1 MQSNTF
7 ASVVPPLRPP
17 PNDDGAPSTSCTFHL
32 LDITVK
38 QRDSQIVVYLCGVQA
53 DGRSV
58 CVEVHYF
65 EPPLYLHVPRHY
77 GVRHVREILARL
89 LKLSHNC
96 RVEMEERWYA
106 FGYQPDK
113 KTLAKVSCDSM
124 ADYRRLKYAF
134 SDQSYGDRA
143 PARGHTLRLHRL
155 KPANTDEFRVHM
167 ALDRNLPLLFQM
179 ETGVTVSSWVQ
190 CTHLQPSRT
199 TSSVTRSAKT
209 VIQHV
214 RPVSTQQQ
222 QGLAP
227 LVVASFD
234 IEAYSSSGAFPQSH
248 IPSNKIICI
257 GMVFVTY
264 PGEDRRRVCL
274 CLGPVDATD
283 APKNTYFL
291 SFDTEALLLAGYAEL
306 LQHMDPDVVCGYNT
320 YGFDYK
326 FMCDRYE
333 RMIFDGWRGVS
344 EQVYDRARA
353 EFHDPDTET
362 HTDARILGV
371 YETYESL
378 LDARSYFS
386 QGRAAEAFGYQ
397 HRFDGGDG
405 PCEYKITELT
415 SAAKGQNILHR
426 FDKIG
431 RVDVDMW
438 LYIKDNFKL
447 SSYKLDFVARHF
459 LGGDTG
465 KIALTAK
472 EMFAVYEEDT
482 AAGMRTIADY
492 CLVDCDLPVELMF
505 KLHTL
510 ENANEMAIVCSTD
523 MHAIFNRGQQI
534 KAFSLFCREA
544 IAKGYVV
551 NFEDVRRPDEYQGAT
566 VLDPIQGFHRQP
578 VATLDFASLYPSIM
592 QANNLCYSTYVFPN
606 EKGRLRSG
614 EYAEFGE
621 HTFVRAETREGIL
634 KQILS
639 SLLAQRKIAK
649 KAKKEATDPFTRA
662 IHDGRQLALKIACNS
677 VYGATGVSNGMLP
690 CFPIAESTTR
700 IGREWINQCV
710 DITHARYPDAE
721 VVYGDSVVGH
731 TPLLLRK
738 KGGKII
744 VRRIDELA
752 SSSEWVP
759 IAGGKECCALH
770 GVESWTASGWTVIHR
785 IIRHRVQK
793 ALVTVNTTTGIVVCT
808 TDHSLLRPNGEE
820 VSPNHLRKGDQLMV
834 SSFPDTVSS
843 RTRYTWDVWFLRA
856 YVHRPSST
864 SFSTLKEA
872 VEWSGNSIRWSNEWE
887 WQPQHRHIILNEDM
901 ARLLGMFVGDGS
913 CGSYSCQS
921 GKKNSW
927 ALNNANRALLDE
939 YVVCA
944 TRVFPDFQWRIL
956 DTIGSSHVYKLVPQ
970 SPNKGAIVNL
980 VRFFRRLCYEPNGE
994 KRIDDSVLNAPM
1006 TVREAFWKG
1015 LRDADGTKAS
1025 KYPEIS
1031 QKGEKICL
1039 SIVALLTSIGYT
1051 HVTVDARPDKPGVY
1065 RMRARKEHRKA
1076 PGTIRSITPY
1086 AKQELYVY
1094 DLTTDNQ
1101 HFHAG
1106 IGNLIVHNTDSVM
1119 IKFNFPCS
1127 EEGME
1132 QCFREGEVLADVL
1145 TEHFAQVTG
1154 TTGIVIM
1161 EMEKVSWP
1169 FLIFKEKKRYVSRYF
1184 EDPTKPGKIDAK
1196 GVQLV
1201 RRDGAPIQRD
1211 LYRQIVECIF
1221 PLEGAV
1227 KNTEDI
1233 ERDIVQIVRTFLD
1246 DITHDRMPIEAY
1258 TISKTLRNDYKNG
1271 GHNIPHVALYHSV
1284 LQRIASGQLTM
1295 DPPKSGDRFPYV
1307 VIQGPKNSKIYER
1320 VECPHLAKTTELDK
1334 VYYIQNQLMNAVAQ
1348 LIEFFS
1354 PRVLGLF
1361 VEAIAE
1367 VQRQQEGTQRITN
1380 FFGGGAAKKEGLPPP
1395 PKKKQKK
1402 STNSKN
1408 DDAPSISSFFGATEA
1423 RPPPLLKKPLQKE
1436 KKKKT
1441 DQAPPSIASF
1451 FVKKK

>member
-1 MQSNTF
+1 MIGQYARNRYTHVFVFFLFPTSPTTSAGGTRLLVSHTRNVLNAETHHHHICNMQQSMYNLITT
-7 ASVVPPLRPP
+7 SVPPLRPT
-17 PNDDGAPSTSCTFHL
+17 DEGAPSTSSCTFHL

-38 QRDSQIVVYLCGVQA
+38 QRDWQIVVYLCGVEA

-58 CVEVHYF
+58 CVEVYYF

-77 GVRHVREILARL
+77 GVGHVRDLLARL
-89 LKLSHNC
+89 LRVTHDC

-106 FGYQPDK
+106 FGYQREK

-134 SDQSYGDRA
+134 SDQSYGDKA
-143 PARGHTLRLHRL
+143 PARGRTLCMCRL
-155 KPANTDEFRVHM
+155 KPANKDEFRVHM

-179 ETGVTVSSWVQ
+179 ETGVTVSSWVR

-199 TSSVTRSAKT
+199 PSSATRSVKT
-209 VIQHV
+209 LIQHV
-214 RPVSTQQQ
+214 RPVSAQQQ

-257 GMVFVTY
+257 GMVFAMY

-274 CLGPVDATD
+274 CLGPVDATA
-283 APKNTYFL
+283 APKDTYFL
-291 SFDTEALLLAGYAEL
+291 SFDTEALLLAGYAAL
-306 LQHMDPDVVCGYNT
+306 MQHMDVDVVCGYNT

-326 FMCDRYE
+326 YLCDRYE
-333 RMIFDGWRGVS
+333 RMVYGGWWPEVNR
-344 EQVYDRARA
+344 QVYDHARARFCDSDA
-353 EFHDPDTET
+353 E
-362 HTDARILGV
+362 TDIIIRVLGV
-371 YETYESL
+371 YETYEDV
-378 LDARSYFS
+378 LDAQSYFS
-386 QGRAAEAFGYQ
+386 KGRAAEAFGYQ

-431 RVDVDMW
+431 RIDIDMW

-472 EMFAVYEEDT
+472 EMFAVYEEGT

-544 IAKGYVV
+544 VAKGYVV
-551 NFEDVRRPDEYQGAT
+551 NLEDLPRPEEYQGAT
-566 VLDPIQGFHRQP
+566 VLDPRRGFHRQP

-592 QANNLCYSTYVFPN
+592 QANNLCYSTYVFPH
-606 EKGRLRSG
+606 EKGRLRPG
-614 EYAEFGE
+614 EYAEFGD

-649 KAKKEATDPFTRA
+649 KAKKEAADPFTRA

-721 VVYGDSVVGH
+721 VVYGDSVSGD
-731 TPLLLRK
+731 TPLLIK
-738 KGGKII
+738 TGGR
-744 VRRIDELA
+744 VRITTIENVVLSGDEPTYTWTERGWTRIRNVIRHELA
-752 SSSEWVP
+752 P
-759 IAGGKECCALH
+759 HKKMLRICTH
-770 GVESWTASGWTVIHR
+770 SG
-785 IIRHRVQK
+785 
-793 ALVTVNTTTGIVVCT
+793 LVHCT
-808 TDHSLLRPNGEE
+808 SDHSLVTAAGAPIAPGDVAVGTELMHSYPTEFREDNGPTTIRFDVFRHVPLSETLAKLMGVFMGGGSCENNRTWALHHNDVVRLHAYKTMGEE
-820 VSPNHLRKGDQLMV
+820 VFPEATFTVWKKTLSAGCPRFVHAWRRLFYNDRQEKKVPGEILTAPACIRRAFWAGVQDSQDQPGM
-834 SSFPDTVSS
+834 SQQTGQ
-843 RTRYTWDVWFLRA
+843 
-856 YVHRPSST
+856 
-864 SFSTLKEA
+864 EA
-872 VEWSGNSIRWSNEWE
+872 C
-887 WQPQHRHIILNEDM
+887 
-901 ARLLGMFVGDGS
+901 AGMF
-913 CGSYSCQS
+913 Y
-921 GKKNSW
+921 
-927 ALNNANRALLDE
+927 LLRSLGHRC
-939 YVVCA
+939 VVA
-944 TRVFPDFQWRIL
+944 ASDDKPNVF
-956 DTIGSSHVYKLVPQ
+956 
-970 SPNKGAIVNL
+970 
-980 VRFFRRLCYEPNGE
+980 RLC
-994 KRIDDSVLNAPM
+994 
-1006 TVREAFWKG
+1006 
-1015 LRDADGTKAS
+1015 
-1025 KYPEIS
+1025 
-1031 QKGEKICL
+1031 
-1039 SIVALLTSIGYT
+1039 
-1051 HVTVDARPDKPGVY
+1051 ARST
-1065 RMRARKEHRKA
+1065 ARKQWA
-1076 PGTIRSITPY
+1076 AVTAITELPY
-1086 AKQELYVY
+1086 ERYVY
-1094 DLTTDNQ
+1094 DLTTDNH
-1101 HFHAG
+1101 HFQAG
-1106 IGNLIVHNTDSVM
+1106 VGDMIVHNTDSVM

-1127 EEGME
+1127 EEGMH

-1145 TEHFAQVTG
+1145 TEHFARVTG
-1154 TTGIVIM
+1154 TTGIVVM
-1161 EMEKVSWP
+1161 EMEKACWP
-1169 FLIFKEKKRYVSRYF
+1169 FLIFQEKKRYISRYF

-1284 LQRIASGQLTM
+1284 LQRIARGELTNM
-1295 DPPKSGDRFPYV
+1295 DPPKSGDRLPYV
-1307 VIQGPKNSKIYER
+1307 VMQGPKKSKIFER
-1320 VECPHLAKTTELDK
+1320 VECPHLAKTSEVDK

-1361 VEAIAE
+1361 AEAIAE

-1423 RPPPLLKKPLQKE
+1423 RPPPPKKPPPQKE

-1441 DQAPPSIASF
+1441 DQAPPPSIASF
-1451 FVKKK
+1451 FVKKKS

>member
-7 ASVVPPLRPP
+7 TSVVPPLRPP

-306 LQHMDPDVVCGYNT
+306 MQHMDPDVVCGYNT

-472 EMFAVYEEDT
+472 EMFAVYEEGT

-649 KAKKEATDPFTRA
+649 KAKKEAADPFTRA

-721 VVYGDSVVGH
+721 VVYGDSVSGD
-731 TPLLLRK
+731 TPLLIK
-738 KGGKII
+738 TGGRVRITTIENI
-744 VRRIDELA
+744 VLSGDEPMYTWTERGWTRIRNVIRHELA
-752 SSSEWVP
+752 P
-759 IAGGKECCALH
+759 HKKMLRICTH
-770 GVESWTASGWTVIHR
+770 SG
-785 IIRHRVQK
+785 
-793 ALVTVNTTTGIVVCT
+793 LVHCT
-808 TDHSLLRPNGEE
+808 SDHSLVTAAGAPISPGDVAVGTELLHSYPTEFREDNGPTTTIRFDVFRHVPLSEK
-820 VSPNHLRKGDQLMV
+820 LAKLM
-834 SSFPDTVSS
+834 
-843 RTRYTWDVWFLRA
+843 
-856 YVHRPSST
+856 
-864 SFSTLKEA
+864 
-872 VEWSGNSIRWSNEWE
+872 
-887 WQPQHRHIILNEDM
+887 
-901 ARLLGMFVGDGS
+901 GMFMGDGS
-913 CGSYSCQS
+913 CE
-921 GKKNSW
+921 NNRTW
-927 ALNNANRALLDE
+927 ALHHKNVDRLHAYKTMGE
-939 YVVCA
+939 E
-944 TRVFPDFQWRIL
+944 VFPEATFAVWKKTLSVDCPRFVHAWRQMFYNDRQEKKVPGEIL
-956 DTIGSSHVYKLVPQ
+956 TAPTYI
-970 SPNKGAIVNL
+970 
-980 VRFFRRLCYEPNGE
+980 RR
-994 KRIDDSVLNAPM
+994 
-1006 TVREAFWKG
+1006 AFWAG
-1015 LRDADGTKAS
+1015 VQDSQDQPG
-1025 KYPEIS
+1025 IS
-1031 QKGEKICL
+1031 QTTGQEACAGIFY
-1039 SIVALLTSIGYT
+1039 LLRSLG
-1051 HVTVDARPDKPGVY
+1051 HRCVVEGSDDKPNVF
-1065 RMRARKEHRKA
+1065 RLRTQSTARKQWTAVTAIAE
-1076 PGTIRSITPY
+1076 IPY
-1086 AKQELYVY
+1086 ERYVY
-1094 DLTTDNQ
+1094 DLTTDNH
-1101 HFHAG
+1101 HFQAG
-1106 IGNLIVHNTDSVM
+1106 VGDMIVHNTDSVM

-1127 EEGME
+1127 EEGMH

-1154 TTGIVIM
+1154 TTGIVVM
-1161 EMEKVSWP
+1161 EMEKSCWP
-1169 FLIFKEKKRYVSRYF
+1169 FLIFQEKKRYISRYF

-1221 PLEGAV
+1221 PLVGAV
-1227 KNTEDI
+1227 KNIEDI
-1233 ERDIVQIVRTFLD
+1233 ERGIVQIVRTFLD

-1284 LQRIASGQLTM
+1284 LQRIASGELTM

-1307 VIQGPKNSKIYER
+1307 VMQGPKNSKIYER

-1423 RPPPLLKKPLQKE
+1423 RPPPPKKPLQKE